1 MRFNLLGKSAL
12 VVSMLCIGSV
22 ALLAAPKAD
31 QREAATDGQ
40 RADTQLLF
48 DQVQT
53 QAANVENESDQL
65 LALMRDPATTSD
77 LAWEGEAGIFA
88 RVRIRVNKLN
98 ELVSQLR
105 NEQAEVPPIQRKVIA
120 EIAMPSVEL
129 ADTTRDAIA
138 TLNNNED
145 HLFSTDLGSLTNDIF
160 QEAKRVDE
168 SVLDFNKYAE
178 VNREARQLKQ
188 ALGLTKTS

>member
-12 VVSMLCIGSV
+12 VVSMVCMGSV

-31 QREAATDGQ
+31 QRDAANDGQ
-40 RADTQLLF
+40 RAETQVLF
-48 DQVQT
+48 NQVQT

-65 LALMRDPATTSD
+65 LALMRDPAITSD

-105 NEQAEVPPIQRKVIA
+105 NEQTEVPPIQRKVIA

-145 HLFSTDLGSLTNDIF
+145 RLFCTDLGRLTNDIF
-160 QEAKRVDE
+160 QEAKRVNQ
-168 SVLDFNKYAE
+168 SVLDFNKYVE

-188 ALGLTKTS
+188 ALGLTRTS